1 MIAGQPPGAKN
12 VASGC
17 RPREELATVGGK
29 NSTATAKMTGM
40 TPAML
45 TRSGM

>member
-1 MIAGQPPGAKN
+1 MEGQEPGASQR
-12 VASGC
+12 ASGFSPGMIW
-17 RPREELATVGGK
+17 PRVGGK
-29 NSTATAKMTGM
+29 NSTATAKITGM

>member
-1 MIAGQPPGAKN
+1 MATSSARRCS
-12 VASGC
+12 ASHDTDGISC
-17 RPREELATVGGK
+17 PIVGGSS
-29 NSTATAKMTGM
+29 STATAKMTGM